1 MYEPN
6 VMPSAL
12 FHYVEL
18 FMCLAIFVNS
28 TSHLALECDR
38 TGDVKN
44 PTFIREGE
52 NMQEYV
58 RN

>member
-1 MYEPN
+1 MLNY
-6 VMPSAL
+6 L
-12 FHYVEL
+12 
-18 FMCLAIFVNS
+18 CLAIFVNS
-28 TSHLALECDR
+28 TSHLALECDK

-44 PTFIREGE
+44 PTFVRKGE